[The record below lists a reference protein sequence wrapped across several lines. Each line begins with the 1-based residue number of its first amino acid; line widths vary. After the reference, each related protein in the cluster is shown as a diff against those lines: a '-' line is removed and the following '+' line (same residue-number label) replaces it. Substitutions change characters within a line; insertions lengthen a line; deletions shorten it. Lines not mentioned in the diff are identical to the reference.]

1 MIGVAMQMQQKI
13 TAMLSQMTSFVGGIG
28 KAGTVSGGFSDE
40 VERLSL
46 AREGGV
52 LTSSESGISRAQNM
66 IARVVKAS
74 RQPENVI
81 K

>member
-1 MIGVAMQMQQKI
+1 MQQKI
-13 TAMLSQMTSFVGGIG
+13 TAMLSQVTSWVGAIG
-28 KAGTVSGGFSDE
+28 KAGAVTGGLSNE

-46 AREGGV
+46 AREGGI
-52 LTSSESGISRAQNM
+52 LTSSESGISRAQNI
-66 IARVVKAS
+66 IARVVNAS